1 MGGAAEEFLFR
12 VSYTDPENEAPAY
25 MRLLLDGQSIEMS
38 LAGKAGK
45 YYQGVIYEASETGL
59 AWGPH
64 RYQFVGSDGT
74 TEVSTPLNQGPMVE
88 GNDPN
93 WNYAPSLWGGQV
105 DPWQGSPDATYTYS
119 VFYQDEEG
127 DAPDYIQLRLGK
139 KIYPMKAP
147 KEAPLHQRRIVHYS
161 DQRPYKGPHAF
172 FF

>member
-1 MGGAAEEFLFR
+1 
-12 VSYTDPENEAPAY
+12 

-45 YYQGVIYEASETGL
+45 YYQGVIYEASVTGL

-88 GNDPN
+88 GDDPN

-127 DAPDYIQLRLGK
+127 DEEEAEVADEDNDDDYGVD
-139 KIYPMKAP
+139 YYA
-147 KEAPLHQRRIVHYS
+147 S
-161 DQRPYKGPHAF
+161 DGDYGGDEDGGNDPYF
-172 FF
+172 